1 MRQATI
7 AGRVVALAL
16 AAAPVGSAHAA
27 QELVAVPGERAF
39 PESVTST
46 GDGTLYVG
54 SIVEGGI
61 LRAPPGAATAEP
73 WIAPAA
79 HGTRSIFGVL
89 ADESTGT
96 LWACS
101 NDVSAIGIPSPGD
114 ALGSTLKG
122 FDLATGALKS
132 SAALPGEQPFCNDI
146 AVGPDGR
153 VYVSDI
159 LASRVLRLT
168 PDGSGFE
175 VWTADERLAP
185 EPDGPGVDGLVFGSD
200 GALYLTTFGKGELFR
215 VAVGPDGAAG
225 AVTPL
230 VPSRALTMPDTL
242 RLLDDGRLLLVEGG
256 GSLDLVTVVGDKAQ
270 IETLADGFITPVSV
284 TQVGDTAWVAEG
296 QLGHLFDPALKDKQ
310 PKLPFRI
317 VAVPLA
323 AP

>member
-1 MRQATI
+1 MSQATI
-7 AGRVVALAL
+7 AGGALAL
-16 AAAPVGSAHAA
+16 ALVAATVGSAHAA
-27 QELVAVPGERAF
+27 PEVVAITGKKAF

-46 GDGTLYVG
+46 SDGTLYVG
-54 SIVEGGI
+54 SIVDGGI
-61 LRAPPGAATAEP
+61 LRVAPGAATAEP

-89 ADESTGT
+89 ADESAGT

-114 ALGSTLKG
+114 APGSTLKG
-122 FDLATGALKS
+122 FDLATGALRS
-132 SAALPGEQPFCNDI
+132 SAALPGERPFCNDI

-168 PDGSGFE
+168 PDGAGFE
-175 VWTADERLAP
+175 VWTADALLAP
-185 EPDGPGVDGLVFGSD
+185 APGGPGVDGLVFGSD

-225 AVTPL
+225 EVTPL
-230 VPSRALTMPDTL
+230 VPSRALTLPDTI
-242 RLLDDGRLLLVEGG
+242 RLLGDDRFLLVEGG
-256 GSLDLVTVVGDKAQ
+256 GSLDLVTVEGDKAQ

-310 PKLPFRI
+310 PNLPFRI